1 MQHLHTKRLPVF
13 YENSCCAYTVVAED
27 LRFVESLI
35 FARTNTSCSD
45 DNDDDNDEDDDD
57 HDDEDKDD
65 DDDNDDGGGGGSGDD
80 DDEDVGIVSD
90 RVDDGHPSA
99 EACAF

>member
-13 YENSCCAYTVVAED
+13 YENGCCAYTVVAED

-57 HDDEDKDD
+57 HDDEDKTTTTTTTTAAAVAAATTTTRTWALFPT
-65 DDDNDDGGGGGSGDD
+65 
-80 DDEDVGIVSD
+80 E
-90 RVDDGHPSA
+90 
-99 EACAF
+99 